1 MSQLI
6 SRRFLNTL
14 RVMQEES
21 RRLREA
27 SEATQKQLEKSKQL
41 IGLSKKVTQAVESV
55 RRNKTTVEAL

>member
-27 SEATQKQLEKSKQL
+27 SEVTQKQLEKSKQL
-41 IGLSKKVTQAVESV
+41 VELSKKVTQAVEPV
-55 RRNKTTVEAL
+55 RRNLRRP

>member
-27 SEATQKQLEKSKQL
+27 GDVTQKQLEKSKQL
-41 IGLSKKVTQAVESV
+41 IELSKKVTEAVEPV
-55 RRNKTTVEAL
+55 RRNLRRP

>member
-41 IGLSKKVTQAVESV
+41 IGLSKKVTQAVELV
-55 RRNKTTVEAL
+55 RRNKTTVEPL

>member
-27 SEATQKQLEKSKQL
+27 GEVTQKQLEKSKQL
-41 IGLSKKVTQAVESV
+41 VELSKKVTEAVESV
-55 RRNKTTVEAL
+55 RRNKTTGEPL

>member
-55 RRNKTTVEAL
+55 RRNKTTVEPL

>member
-41 IGLSKKVTQAVESV
+41 VGLSKKVTQAVESV

>member
-27 SEATQKQLEKSKQL
+27 SEVTQKQLEKSKQL
-41 IGLSKKVTQAVESV
+41 VELSKKVNKAVESV
-55 RRNKTTVEAL
+55 RRKKTTVEPL